1 MSDQVPTPAPRS
13 HTEIS
18 TRETIV
24 GGVTTSLKRLDPNML
39 AVLMLVIV
47 MNGLFFWIY
56 AELAKMRH
64 VEFIAA
70 LNSCP
75 ASPGVGPG
83 GGQLPRFQP
92 LVPGG
97 MDR

>member
-1 MSDQVPTPAPRS
+1 VSDLNPAPRT
-13 HTEIS
+13 HTEVT

-75 ASPGVGPG
+75 ANPGVTAQGMAIPRSSFPG
-83 GGQLPRFQP
+83 GI
-92 LVPGG
+92 
-97 MDR
+97 DR